1 MGNNES
7 RRFLIAAIIW
17 TVVAAIAFVLLL
29 LATGPLFGKL
39 CGMVLVAMCVVGQW
53 LRYLKSR

>member
-7 RRFLIAAIIW
+7 RRFLVAAIIW
-17 TVVAAIAFVLLL
+17 TVVAAVALVMLLV
-29 LATGPLFGKL
+29 ATGPLFGKI
-39 CGMVLVAMCVVGQW
+39 CGMALVAMCVVGQW

>member
-1 MGNNES
+1 MKNDDS

-17 TVVAAIAFVLLL
+17 TVVAAAALVLLIA
-29 LATGPLFGKL
+29 ATGELFGKL
-39 CGMVLVAMCVVGQW
+39 CGMVLVVLCVVGQW